1 MSGGSSKYYARACKI
16 TKFIPNWERDKNEM
30 KSKIENDKAYSNYLE
45 QIINKLRPNFLKN
58 KFWELALEV
67 DQIDDYCDSMKATS
81 PSTLL
86 IFNWDTMCPFF
97 NVQYDSEHFSFKQ
110 LKEALQIDN
119 DEATSLEN
127 DRSSSVF
134 YLQNKKPRLSDEKY
148 FELGSFIHMNKRNKA
163 HIGLCINNVENTS
176 SIEYNRLN
184 QYYMEHAE
192 MSSDNYPTR
201 KIQLLQK
208 DTSLER
214 SKLSK
219 ESFRETLTNLW
230 LHSSEDDNFPL
241 KMFFYFV
248 NPVLKQTDTSVVAIK
263 EQIKSMILKYI
274 QNSLQDD
281 SDLTIPNFYLISTH
295 IKTGYSCV
303 EYYSP
308 KKTLTNYAVTKVIFY
323 YYFYNSII
331 FLKISILII
340 IIIFN
345 IIILFLV

>member
-16 TKFIPNWERDKNEM
+16 TKFIPSWERDKNEM
-30 KSKIENDKAYSNYLE
+30 KFKIERDKAFSIYLE
-45 QIINKLRPNFLKN
+45 QLINNMRPNFLKN

-67 DQIDDYCDSMKATS
+67 DQIDDFCDLNKASS

-97 NVQYDSEHFSFKQ
+97 NLQYDAENFSFKQ
-110 LKEALQIDN
+110 LKQVLQIDN

-127 DRSSSVF
+127 DRSSTVF
-134 YLQNKKPRLSDEKY
+134 YSGNKKPRLGEEKY

-163 HIGLCINNVENTS
+163 HIGLCINNVENTP

-184 QYYMEHAE
+184 QYHLEHAE

-214 SKLSK
+214 SKLGK
-219 ESFRETLTNLW
+219 DSFREALTNMW
-230 LHSSEDDNFPL
+230 LHSSEDDNFPYENV
-241 KMFFYFV
+241 FYFV
-248 NPVLKQTDTSVVAIK
+248 NPVLKQTDTSVIAIK

-274 QNSLQDD
+274 QNSLQDE

-308 KKTLTNYAVTKVIFY
+308 KKSLTNYAVTKVIF
-323 YYFYNSII
+323 
-331 FLKISILII
+331 
-340 IIIFN
+340 IIIFIITSYFKKLTFFNYYNN
-345 IIILFLV
+345 I